1 MRLSRRSALTLI
13 GASSWLLRG
22 ARVSAASTTAGLP
35 QGVTPDG
42 HHYLGRVDA
51 PVTMIEYGD
60 FL

>member
-1 MRLSRRSALTLI
+1 MRLSRRSALALL

-22 ARVSAASTTAGLP
+22 TLASAATATAGLP
-35 QGVTPDG
+35 QGITPDG
-42 HHYLGRVDA
+42 HHYLGRLDA